1 MFLFSKFKDPDSK
14 VCKKHAVVRHR
25 CGVAS
30 RVNLNPPNQRADELF
45 IMYIYDLY
53 HFFIMYINDLDHFCG
68 HSRCWAASQ
77 MCTQLPASISRTP
90 LEFRL
95 LIIQI
100 RWLVMCSRYDFDQT
114 SKGVKNTFQRTVAH
128 ASQRNWTQT
137 QSKRPQTKLNQP
149 DPNFQRT
156 AYSNGT
162 SAKYK

>member
-45 IMYIYDLY
+45 IMYI
-53 HFFIMYINDLDHFCG
+53 NDLDHFCG

-77 MCTQLPASISRTP
+77 MCTQLAASISRSP
-90 LEFRL
+90 LEFRV

-100 RWLVMCSRYDFDQT
+100 LWLIICSHQT
-114 SKGVKNTFQRTVAH
+114 PKSVKNIFQRTVAH